1 MRWPAAGALGGV
13 LKALRG
19 RREKRAEPRRAIMA
33 CMRDEERDGK
43 GMWRISQAGEAAM
56 RALRPPGHQWTGAEN
71 ARVSKLIEAHLQ
83 AGRDGDLDAY
93 RETMNALV
101 EAACSSYRRH
111 AEDPTSSPETPINV
125 GV

>member
-1 MRWPAAGALGGV
+1 MRWPETGALASV
-13 LKALRG
+13 LEVLRG
-19 RREKRAEPRRAIMA
+19 RKVKRAEPRRAIMA

-43 GMWRISQAGEAAM
+43 EMWRISQAGEAAM
-56 RALRPPGHQWTGAEN
+56 RALRPPRHQWTGAEN

-93 RETMNALV
+93 RETMNALL

-111 AEDPTSSPETPINV
+111 AEDPASSPEVPVNARV
-125 GV
+125 